1 MIVQICKTLVYLK
14 KPPNPNFL
22 QLQYSAG
29 CCFSL
34 FFSTQS
40 SIYPEKSSTFL
51 VYPEKSSTFL
61 VDFFIQKHQFSPKTA
76 TKAANALSHIKKP
89 ENLDSVLAFLKENAF
104 SKTHLEALLSNT
116 GGPKVLCSSVDRTL
130 KPKIMIF
137 RSFGFSAY
145 DMVSMLSANPWLLGH
160 SGYNRILPSILVLK
174 DILGSVYCVVKLLK
188 VSVWFLKYDL
198 EKTLLPNIEFLK
210 SCGIGMDQ
218 LIRHIFLSPRTF
230 LRSIEKLKKDVQ
242 KVDEL
247 KFDKNSKTYLYA
259 VTTVSRLSD
268 ETWDEKLE
276 FLASLGFSEDE
287 VLQMFRKNPQFI
299 AVSKSKIEEVVK
311 VLFSSGKYEI

>member
-22 QLQYSAG
+22 QLQYSAETSI
-29 CCFSL
+29 F
-34 FFSTQS
+34 TQNS
-40 SIYPEKSSTFL
+40 YKSSQCIVPYKEARKFGFCFGIL
-51 VYPEKSSTFL
+51 EGKW
-61 VDFFIQKHQFSPKTA
+61 
-76 TKAANALSHIKKP
+76 
-89 ENLDSVLAFLKENAF
+89 FLKNPF
-104 SKTHLEALLSNT
+104 
-116 GGPKVLCSSVDRTL
+116 GSSFEQHWWPT
-130 KPKIMIF
+130 
-137 RSFGFSAY
+137 
-145 DMVSMLSANPWLLGH
+145 GH
-160 SGYNRILPSILVLK
+160 SAYNRILPSILVLK

-230 LRSIEKLKKDVQ
+230 LRRIEKLKKDVQ

-259 VTTVSRLSD
+259 VTTVSWLSD
-268 ETWDEKLE
+268 ET
-276 FLASLGFSEDE
+276 
-287 VLQMFRKNPQFI
+287 
-299 AVSKSKIEEVVK
+299 
-311 VLFSSGKYEI
+311 